1 MGGPAACNID
11 DKRRCDM
18 LGYLSGFDSDVF
30 NQFEQ
35 IQRQVDQLFGEGGGP
50 LGIRSVARGS
60 YPAINV
66 GVSPK
71 QADVYVFA
79 AGMEPNSLDVSLQQN
94 LLTVSGERK
103 SDLPEGAQAY
113 RHERFSGSFRR
124 VITLPED
131 VDPDQVNASCRDGVL
146 HITVQRREEVRP
158 RRIEVK

>member
-1 MGGPAACNID
+1 MVD
-11 DKRRCDM
+11 
-18 LGYLSGFDSDVF
+18 YLPGFDSDVF

-35 IQRQVDQLFGEGGGP
+35 MRRQMDQLFGEGGGP

-71 QADVYVFA
+71 RADVYVFA
-79 AGMEPNSLDVSLQQN
+79 AGMEPSSLDISLQQN

-103 SDLPEGAQAY
+103 AELPEEAQAY
-113 RHERFSGSFRR
+113 RHERFSGSFQR

-131 VDPDQVNASCRDGVL
+131 VDPDQVNANYRDGVL
-146 HITVQRREEVRP
+146 HITVQRREEVQP
-158 RRIEVK
+158 RKIEVQ